1 MKKLLLLLVCLL
13 LACPAL
19 AEPAPTA
26 GPLPVAEPLSG
37 VACWPDGSD
46 EQTARY
52 VYRYDYPR
60 AAGTDDV
67 SVMINTYYEYIVNDA
82 VGFGVPIMGESLE
95 PSEIQST
102 TTVHSEITCNNDRYF
117 SIKIVT
123 ENILGAA
130 AAVTYS
136 GNTFARTGAKAGT
149 IISLPYL
156 LGILDEEESDPWM
169 QERQTAKA
177 DECVRNLVWEIIAE
191 QQASG
196 TVAYYD
202 DLTYDDFVAD
212 FYPEEDFYLDADGN
226 PVFFVQE
233 SILAPAAEG
242 TLLFPFTMEELLD
255 EI

>member
-1 MKKLLLLLVCLL
+1 
-13 LACPAL
+13 
-19 AEPAPTA
+19 
-26 GPLPVAEPLSG
+26 
-37 VACWPDGSD
+37 
-46 EQTARY
+46 
-52 VYRYDYPR
+52 
-60 AAGTDDV
+60 
-67 SVMINTYYEYIVNDA
+67 MINTYYDYIVNDA

-102 TTVHSEITCNNDRYF
+102 TTVHSEITCNNDRFF

-177 DECVRNLVWEIIAE
+177 DECVRNLVWGIITE

-202 DLTYDDFVAD
+202 DLTYDDFAAD

-226 PVFFVQE
+226 PGVLRAGIHPGPRGGGNCCCSPSRWRSCWTRFRAIPHK
-233 SILAPAAEG
+233 ILWQTARLSAF
-242 TLLFPFTMEELLD
+242 LL
-255 EI
+255 